1 MSSPRATS
9 RAAKVPFWG
18 GMRYNGVTIFRKA
31 AAALKITALVEN
43 TVPEDLA
50 AQLGLGKEHGLSLY
64 IEACGHKILF
74 DMGQT
79 GLFARNAAALGV
91 DLAAV
96 DLAVLS
102 HGHYDHGGG
111 LARFLEL
118 NSTAP
123 VYLNE
128 HAFEP
133 HYHGAE
139 RYIGLDPA
147 LAASPRLHLTG
158 EEAVLA
164 PGLTLAA
171 CNRRPRR
178 YDLGSFGLTV
188 QEGGG
193 LPARG
198 LPARALPADRGGG
211 QAGPHQRVL
220 PQGDFEHRGLVPA
233 RRPGGRLPFQR
244 PASGRDAGRLRPAAG
259 QQRRGVLH
267 LPLHRPAAV
276 RVHGPA
282 DEPAALPFH
291 WPDH

>member
-1 MSSPRATS
+1 M
-9 RAAKVPFWG
+9 
-18 GMRYNGVTIFRKA
+18 
-31 AAALKITALVEN
+31 KITALVEN
-43 TVPEDLA
+43 TVSGQRAE
-50 AQLGLGKEHGLSLY
+50 QLGLGREHGLSLY
-64 IEACGHKILF
+64 IEACGHRILF
-74 DMGQT
+74 DMGQSD
-79 GLFARNAAALGV
+79 LFARNAAALGV

-158 EEAVLA
+158 AEAVLA

-171 CNRRPRR
+171 CNRQPRR

-188 QEGGG
+188 QEGGAFQPEDFRHEHY
-193 LPARG
+193 L
-198 LPARALPADRGGG
+198 LIEE
-211 QAGPHQRVL
+211 AGRRVL
-220 PQGDFEHRGLVPA
+220 ISGCSHKGGLVPA

-276 RVHGPA
+276 
-282 DEPAALPFH
+282 
-291 WPDH
+291 

>member
-1 MSSPRATS
+1 M
-9 RAAKVPFWG
+9 
-18 GMRYNGVTIFRKA
+18 
-31 AAALKITALVEN
+31 KITALVEN

-74 DMGQT
+74 DMGQS

-188 QEGGG
+188 QEGGAFQPEEIG
-193 LPARG
+193 
-198 LPARALPADRGGG
+198 RASCRE
-211 QAGPHQRVL
+211 RV
-220 PQGDFEHRGLVPA
+220 
-233 RRPGGRLPFQR
+233 
-244 PASGRDAGRLRPAAG
+244 
-259 QQRRGVLH
+259 
-267 LPLHRPAAV
+267 
-276 RVHGPA
+276 
-282 DEPAALPFH
+282 
-291 WPDH
+291 